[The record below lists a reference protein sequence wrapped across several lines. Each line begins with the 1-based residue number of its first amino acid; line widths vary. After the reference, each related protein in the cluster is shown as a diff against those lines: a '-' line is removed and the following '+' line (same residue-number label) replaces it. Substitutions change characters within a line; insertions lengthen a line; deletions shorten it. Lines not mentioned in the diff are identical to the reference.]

1 MIKPFCTNT
10 YCRYKILLYTHFESL
25 LHNARDRNNRATPER
40 QGRKDLHSQPS
51 VSRSSTK
58 TQRRYRLRF
67 GVIHKLYIGML
78 TETTDLLFVVQVSLI
93 VFVFTNC
100 ITCNCAL
107 KIEVFLGFIQ
117 RSYVNTLLSL
127 KKSPRNRHICTDN
140 LRIYNKDRTSK
151 VRKKCRPGRIA

>member
-10 YCRYKILLYTHFESL
+10 YCRFKILLYTHFESL
-25 LHNARDRNNRATPER
+25 LHKGSQQQSNTRET
-40 QGRKDLHSQPS
+40 RKKRFAQPS
-51 VSRSSTK
+51 FRLSFFDQDPTSISTSFSVW
-58 TQRRYRLRF
+58 YRD
-67 GVIHKLYIGML
+67 KLYIGML
-78 TETTDLLFVVQVSLI
+78 NTTDLLFVVQGSLI

-151 VRKKCRPGRIA
+151 VRKKCRPFV